1 MPEIGTFKDNES
13 PLAAASPMRMPVK
26 FPGPIP
32 TTIKSIRVFLI
43 FAFLSASS
51 ITSNRSSAC
60 PFFISFTDVKTVPL
74 RKIAAAQWV
83 VDVSIA
89 SKQLAL

>member
-1 MPEIGTFKDNES
+1 MGTFKDKER

-32 TTIKSIRVFLI
+32 TTIKSIRVFSIL
-43 FAFLSASS
+43 AFLNASS

-60 PFFISFTDVKTVPL
+60 PFSIFFTEVKTFPL
-74 RKIAAAQWV
+74 RKIAAAQWA